1 MAPNRPFVVDPVLTA
16 IAIGYTNPAHTLI
29 ADQVLPR
36 VPVLQEQFKYTEYP
50 LAEGFT
56 YPETE
61 VGRKG
66 RVNTVEFSGTEKTG
80 STTDHGLDAPVPN
93 SDIKVAA
100 AARAQ
105 GRSVYDPEAR
115 AAEGVANLIQLA
127 REVRVAGIVH
137 NLNSYAAARRVTLAG
152 TAQFSDYANSD
163 PIAVLRAGFDGTLV
177 YRPNTMVMGRS
188 VWGKISSHPDL
199 VNAVRG
205 NLTNK
210 GILTPEEFVS
220 LFSGDGLKKLLIGE
234 PMVNVAKKGQAAQLA
249 QVWGKHIAMLHIDPA
264 ANTDQGITFG
274 MTAQFGEKIAG
285 RIEDEDI
292 GLEGGTRIRVGEKV
306 REVVIAQDVG
316 YFVQNAVA

>member
-16 IAIGYTNPAHTLI
+16 ISIGYQNPAHTLI

-36 VPVLQEQFKYTEYP
+36 VDVLQEQFKWTSYP

-66 RVNTVEFSGTEKTG
+66 RVNQVEFTGTEQTG
-80 STTDHGLDAPVPN
+80 STTDHGLEAPVPN

-115 AAEGVANLIQLA
+115 AAEGVTNLLQLA

-137 NLNSYAAARRVTLAG
+137 NLNTYAATRRVTLAG
-152 TAQFSDYANSD
+152 GAQFSDYANSS
-163 PIAVLRAGFDGTLV
+163 PIEVFRAGFEGTLV
-177 YRPNTMVMGRS
+177 YRPNTMVMGRA
-188 VWGKISSHPDL
+188 VWSKLSSHPDL

-210 GILTPEEFVS
+210 GILTPDEFVA

-234 PMVNVAKKGQAAQLA
+234 PMVNLAKKGQTAQLA
-249 QVWGKHIAMLHIDPA
+249 QVWGKHVAMLHVDPT

-274 MTAQFGEKIAG
+274 MTAQFGSKIAG
-285 RIEDEDI
+285 RIEDEDV
-292 GLEGGTRIRVGEKV
+292 GLEGGVRIRVGEKV
-306 REVVIAQDVG
+306 RELVVAQDVG
-316 YFVQNAVA
+316 YFIQNAVS